1 MFYINFIYS
10 IGALYFFYEAL
21 QCYDYMEM
29 CKNKSIYLKNTY
41 KNTLLVI
48 EQLRRLQSPPNF
60 EESFKVSYVQRMG
73 RIFFYFQKIEY
84 DNFQETNIYNP
95 YNIKFLTEEYV
106 ILLRII
112 EFINRHSPIS
122 DVNMVK
128 MKEKINDHF
137 IFHKRYLH
145 DYNSEKPC
153 FYIEFLGVWNILLHI
168 IISVFCTIMILI

>member
-41 KNTLLVI
+41 KQTLMVI
-48 EQLRRLQSPPNF
+48 EQLRRLPPPPNF
-60 EESFKVSYVQRMG
+60 EDSFKISYVQRTG

-84 DNFQETNIYNP
+84 ENFQENMTYYPRNIN
-95 YNIKFLTEEYV
+95 FLTEEYV

-112 EFINRHSPIS
+112 DYINHYSAIT
-122 DVNMVK
+122 DLNMVK

-137 IFHKRYLH
+137 TFHKRYLQ
-145 DYNSEKPC
+145 DYQTEKPC
-153 FYIEFLGVWNILLHI
+153 FYIDFMGVWNILLHI
-168 IISVFCTIMILI
+168 IISVSCTIIILI